1 MWIPNHARLA
11 PLSRLSA
18 WFSRSAADPSTLVN
32 AAPLC
37 FTLGGEHHVHTRD
50 AIRLGQVSGA
60 RQASLRARA
69 FDPLLILW
77 IALAA
82 VLLFLVVNPLF
93 RLVQTSLEDP
103 DTGAFTLMNYV
114 AAYSKPRYLI
124 AMWNSIRLGASVTCL
139 CLLFAV
145 PIAWAV
151 SRTNMPAKGLV
162 RTLVLGAF
170 ITPPYLGA
178 IGWILLAGPNSG
190 WLNRIWMGLTGASHG
205 LFDIYTFSG
214 LTFIIGIY
222 SFPYIFIFT
231 AAALEVVSS
240 EMEDAANI
248 LGAGLI
254 RTTLRITLPL
264 VMPAILGG
272 AIITFLEAIALFG
285 SPALIAIPARFN
297 VVTTQLLQFFSQPIR
312 AEVAAAYAVPL
323 LLITVALFVVQ
334 RKLISRR
341 GFVSLTG
348 KGGERRLMDLGRW
361 RFAILGYSLFVL
373 SLSVLLPYIVLMQ
386 AALAKAWGRGF
397 AWDNL
402 TLNNFAYILFQ
413 HETAGQS
420 VINSFTYAAAAAFIS
435 ITLGLSIAY
444 IVSRRLLPYAGV
456 LSFVAMAP
464 FVVPGIVLAIAFYA
478 AYAPPPFSLYG
489 TATILILAFATRFL
503 PIGYANADAAIRA
516 INPEMEEAVRILGG
530 GRLLAIRKVMAPLMK
545 RGLVGA
551 WLLVFIPATR
561 ELSTAMFLY
570 GPKTRTMSVMLMDMS
585 EEGNFEHLAA
595 LGFLLLLATL
605 AIVGIASALLGRDF
619 MLRRERQ

>member
-1 MWIPNHARLA
+1 M
-11 PLSRLSA
+11 SA
-18 WFSRSAADPSTLVN
+18 STSSLRSRS
-32 AAPLC
+32 
-37 FTLGGEHHVHTRD
+37 
-50 AIRLGQVSGA
+50 
-60 RQASLRARA
+60 
-69 FDPLLILW
+69 FDPLVLLW
-77 IALAA
+77 ILLAA
-82 VLLFLVVNPLF
+82 ALVFLVVNPLYQ
-93 RLVQTSLEDP
+93 LIHTSLEDA
-103 DTGAFTLMNYV
+103 DTGAFTLQNYV
-114 AAYSKPRYLI
+114 AAYSRPRYLT
-124 AMWNSIRLGASVTCL
+124 AMWNSIRLGFSVTAI

-145 PIAWAV
+145 PMAWAV
-151 SRTNMPAKGLV
+151 SRTDMPCKGLV
-162 RTLVLGAF
+162 RMLVLGAF

-190 WLNRIWMGLTGASHG
+190 WLNRIWMGLTGADHG
-205 LFDIYTFSG
+205 LFDIYTFEG
-214 LTFIIGIY
+214 LALNIAVY

-231 AAALEVVSS
+231 SAALDLVSS

-248 LGAGLI
+248 LGAGVM
-254 RTTLRITLPL
+254 RTTLRVTLPMVL
-264 VMPAILGG
+264 PAIMGG

-323 LLITVALFVVQ
+323 LLITVVLFGLQ
-334 RKLISRR
+334 RWLVRRR
-341 GFVSLTG
+341 GFVALTG
-348 KGGERRLMDLGRW
+348 KGGERRVMELGPWRW
-361 RFAILGYSLFVL
+361 VMLGYSLFVL
-373 SLSVLLPYIVLMQ
+373 SLSVLLPYIVLSQ

-397 AWDNL
+397 AVDNL
-402 TLNNFAYILFQ
+402 TFHNFYYLLFQ

-420 VINSFTYAAAAAFIS
+420 VINSFTYAAAAACIA

-444 IVSRRLLPYAGV
+444 IVSRRLLPFAGI
-456 LSFVAMAP
+456 LSFLAMAP

-478 AYAPPPFSLYG
+478 AYAPPPFTLYG

-503 PIGYANADAAIRA
+503 PIGYANADAAIRS

-530 GRLLAIRKVMAPLMK
+530 GRLVAIRKVMAPLMK
-545 RGLVGA
+545 RSLIGA

-561 ELSTAMFLY
+561 ELSSALFLY

-595 LGFLLLLATL
+595 LGFLLLAATL
-605 AIVGIASALLGRDF
+605 VIVGLASALLGRDF

>member
-1 MWIPNHARLA
+1 MATEMTLREVGST
-11 PLSRLSA
+11 SR
-18 WFSRSAADPSTLVN
+18 
-32 AAPLC
+32 
-37 FTLGGEHHVHTRD
+37 
-50 AIRLGQVSGA
+50 
-60 RQASLRARA
+60 ASLRARA
-69 FDPLLILW
+69 FDPLLFLW
-77 IALAA
+77 IALAV
-82 VLLFLVVNPLF
+82 VLLFLVINPLF
-93 RLVQTSLEDP
+93 RLVQTSLQDA
-103 DTGAFTLMNYV
+103 DTGGFTLLNYV
-114 AAYSKPRYLI
+114 TAYSKPRYLT
-124 AMWNSIRLGASVTCL
+124 AMWNSIRLGACVSCL
-139 CLLFAV
+139 CLLIAV
-145 PIAWAV
+145 PIAWGI

-162 RTLVLGAF
+162 RILVLTAF

-190 WLNRIWMGLTGASHG
+190 WLNRIWVGLTGASHG
-205 LFDIYTFSG
+205 LFDIYTFEG

-231 AAALEVVSS
+231 SAALEVVSS

-248 LGAGLI
+248 LGAGVI
-254 RTTLRITLPL
+254 RTTLRITLPMVL
-264 VMPAILGG
+264 PAILGG

-323 LLITVALFVVQ
+323 LLITVGLFLVQ
-334 RKLISRR
+334 RKLVSRR
-341 GFVSLTG
+341 GFVALTG
-348 KGGERRLMDLGRW
+348 KGGERRLMDLGPW
-361 RFAILGYSLFVL
+361 RFVMLGYALFVL

-397 AWDNL
+397 GWDNL
-402 TLNNFAYILFQ
+402 TLKNFSYILFE

-420 VINSFTYAAAAAFIS
+420 VINSFTYAAAAAFIA

-444 IVSRRLLPYAGV
+444 IVSRRLLPYASV

-530 GRLLAIRKVMAPLMK
+530 SRLLAIRKVMAPLMK

-605 AIVGIASALLGRDF
+605 VIVGIASALLGRDF
-619 MLRRERQ
+619 MLRRDRQ

>member
-1 MWIPNHARLA
+1 MSTTTTPHPANLKAG
-11 PLSRLSA
+11 
-18 WFSRSAADPSTLVN
+18 RS
-32 AAPLC
+32 
-37 FTLGGEHHVHTRD
+37 F
-50 AIRLGQVSGA
+50 SGA
-60 RQASLRARA
+60 ASGLRARA
-69 FDPLLILW
+69 FDPLILLW

-82 VLLFLVVNPLF
+82 LLIFLVVNPLF
-93 RLVQTSLEDP
+93 QLVKTSLEEA
-103 DTGAFTLMNYV
+103 DTGAFTLMNYA
-114 AAYSKPRYLI
+114 AAYSRQRYLT
-124 AMWNSIRLGASVTCL
+124 AMWNSLKLGAGVTAL
-139 CLLFAV
+139 CLVFAV
-145 PIAWAV
+145 PIAWGI
-151 SRTNMPAKGLV
+151 SRTDMPAKGLV

-190 WLNRIWMGLTGASHG
+190 WLNVIWMAITGAHEG

-214 LTFIIGIY
+214 LTFIIAIY

-231 AAALEVVSS
+231 SAALDVVSS

-248 LGAGLI
+248 LGAGTI

-264 VMPAILGG
+264 VLPAILAG
-272 AIITFLEAIALFG
+272 AVVTFLEAIALFG

-323 LLITVALFVVQ
+323 LLVTVVLFGVQ
-334 RKLISRR
+334 RWLVRRR
-341 GFVSLTG
+341 GFVALTG
-348 KGGERRLMDLGRW
+348 KGGERRIMALGPW
-361 RFAILGYSLFVL
+361 RFVMLGYSLFVL
-373 SLSVLLPYIVLMQ
+373 SLAVLVPYIVLMQ

-397 AWDNL
+397 SLDNL
-402 TLNNFAYILFQ
+402 TLRNFNYLLFQ
-413 HETAGQS
+413 HETAAQS
-420 VINSFTYAAAAAFIS
+420 VMNSFTYAAAAACIA
-435 ITLGLSIAY
+435 IMLGLAIAY
-444 IVSRRLLPYAGV
+444 IASRKLLPFAGI
-456 LSFVAMAP
+456 LSFLAMAP
-464 FVVPGIVLAIAFYA
+464 FVVPGIVLAIAFYS
-478 AYAPPPFSLYG
+478 AYAPPPLALYG

-503 PIGYANADAAIRA
+503 PIGFANADAAIRS

-530 GRLLAIRKVMAPLMK
+530 GRLLAIRRVMAPLMK
-545 RGLVGA
+545 RSLIGA

-595 LGFLLLLATL
+595 LGFLLLIATL
-605 AIVGIASALLGRDF
+605 VIVGIASALLGRDF